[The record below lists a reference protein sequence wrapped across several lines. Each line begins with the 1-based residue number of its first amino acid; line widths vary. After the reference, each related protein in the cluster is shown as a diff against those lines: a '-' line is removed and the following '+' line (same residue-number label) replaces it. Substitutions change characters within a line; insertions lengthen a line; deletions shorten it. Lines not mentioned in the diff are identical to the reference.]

1 MEDMSANTAH
11 RSQIE
16 TIAPTRRVVLLGAS
30 NLSIMFP
37 TIVQT
42 ARAMYAQPLEMFVA
56 KGFGRSYGQQSKF
69 FGKKFPGIL
78 QSGLWD
84 AMSRAQSLPTAAIIA
99 DIGNDLAYGA
109 PVDTIIAWIEAVLD
123 RLAKY
128 DATIV
133 LNDLPLE
140 SIKRVGRVRY
150 RVLRELLFPSCALSH
165 GEMLSRAEQL
175 SGRLQELSTKHKM
188 PIFAGRSAAYGLDP
202 IHPRRAAAGEIWSRM
217 LGALSTSADPSPLAR
232 ARAAEAMRLYG
243 LRPQAYSIYG
253 WSRRAEQPCVRL
265 ADGTTIA
272 IY

>member
-16 TIAPTRRVVLLGAS
+16 TVAPTERVVLLGAS

-37 TIVQT
+37 TIVET

-84 AMSRAQSLPTAAIIA
+84 AMSRAQPLPTVAIIA

-109 PVDTIIAWIEAVLD
+109 PVDTIVEWIEAVLD

-140 SIKRVGRVRY
+140 SIKRVGTVRY
-150 RVLRELLFPSCALSH
+150 RVLRELLFPSCRLSH

-175 SGRLQELSTKHKM
+175 SERLQELSKDRKM
-188 PIFAGRSAAYGLDP
+188 PIFAGRGGSYGFDP
-202 IHPRRAAAGEIWSRM
+202 IHPRRAAAGEIWSQM
-217 LGALSTSADPSPLAR
+217 FGALSAPAAPSPLVR
-232 ARAAEAMRLYG
+232 ARASEALRMYG
-243 LRPQAYSIYG
+243 LRPQTYSIYG

-265 ADGTTIA
+265 TDGTTIA